1 MMDFLMLGIAVLL
14 FNDPTAARTRINPSD
29 KKWAHVEGSRYC
41 QLMNIIGKAVRIA
54 ATATAI
60 MVSCV
65 GYTFAQD
72 TVKDKNQ
79 RPNIVWIVCEDI
91 GLYIGGYGY
100 KGVKTPNIDKLAK
113 EGELYSRA
121 YTTAGVCAP
130 SRSTFITGM
139 YQTAIGTMHMRTL
152 NEDNLPNTPLPG
164 YSAVIPPYVKCFP
177 EYLRKNGYYTTNN
190 EKQDYQF
197 IPPVTVWDENS
208 AAASWRNRAPGQP
221 FFSILNLA
229 ITHEMNL
236 FTREKEPFTVDV
248 DKVVVPEY
256 YNKTET
262 ATKAMARQLTN
273 IERMDSQVGEVIA
286 RLKEDGL
293 YEDTWIFFYSDHGG
307 ALPWMKRELL
317 ERGTHIPFIVKYP
330 KGANAGTT
338 NNNLVSGVD
347 LAPTVLSIADVP
359 IPGYMQGQAFLGKRK
374 SASPRKYIHAA
385 RDRMSTRYDRVRAVS
400 DGRYRYI
407 YNYMPDVPRYQD
419 NAFRKSIPLMKEILE
434 LKEKGEL
441 NSLMKTWFETKPVE
455 ELYDTQTDPDEFK
468 NLAADPKFAGKLQE
482 MRAAFNT
489 WTSTTND
496 MGGIPEKEMLTNWWN
511 GKPEPPKTSTPM
523 IVPTQTGIKL
533 YCDTDGASIGFQ
545 IRAGN
550 VKSKLNHKRFSFD
563 FGAMAGSSGK
573 NGDDFSSEMP
583 WMIYDPEQPLHL
595 SKGDTLVVKAQRI
608 GYAEAVLK
616 YVEKSN

>member
-1 MMDFLMLGIAVLL
+1 MRDFLIPGIAVLL
-14 FNDPTAARTRINPSD
+14 LNYTTVAQTPLNHPS
-29 KKWAHVEGSRYC
+29 
-41 QLMNIIGKAVRIA
+41 
-54 ATATAI
+54 
-60 MVSCV
+60 
-65 GYTFAQD
+65 
-72 TVKDKNQ
+72 DKNQ

-91 GLYIGGYGY
+91 SPYIGAYGY
-100 KGVKTPNIDKLAK
+100 KGVKTPNIDKLAR
-113 EGELYSRA
+113 EGEVYTHA
-121 YTTAGVCAP
+121 YATAGVCAP
-130 SRSTFITGM
+130 ARSAIITGM

-152 NEDNLPNTPLPG
+152 NEDNLSNSPLPG

-177 EYLRKNGYYTTNN
+177 EYLRKHGYYTTNN

-208 AAASWRNRAPGQP
+208 AAASWRNRAPGQS
-221 FFSILNLA
+221 FFSIMNLA

-236 FTREKEPFTVDV
+236 FTREKEPFTVDIAQV
-248 DKVVVPEY
+248 AVPRY

-293 YEDTWIFFYSDHGG
+293 YEDSWIFFYSDHGG

-347 LAPTVLSIADVP
+347 LAPTVLSIAEVP
-359 IPGYMQGQAFLGKRK
+359 IPGYMQGQAFLGKSK
-374 SASPRKYIHAA
+374 SASPRKYVHAA
-385 RDRMSTRYDRVRAVS
+385 RDRMSTAYDRVRAVS

-407 YNYMPDVPRYQD
+407 YNYMPDAPRYQD

-434 LKEKGEL
+434 LKEKGAL
-441 NSLMKTWFETKPVE
+441 NPLMKTWFDTKSVE

-468 NLAADPKFAGKLQE
+468 NLAADPKFADKLQE
-482 MRAAFNT
+482 MRAAFHT

-496 MGGIPEKEMLTNWWN
+496 MGGIPEREMLTNWWN
-511 GKPEPPKTSTPM
+511 GRPEPPKTSTPV

-545 IRAGN
+545 IRAGSM
-550 VKSKLNHKRFSFD
+550 KSKLNHQRFSFD
-563 FGAMAGSSGK
+563 FDAMAGRSGK

-583 WMIYDPEQPLHL
+583 WIIYDPEQPPHL
-595 SKGDTLVVKAQRI
+595 SKGDTLVVKARRI